1 MPSSLKSYVG
11 KYIVFVQYCSSV
23 APKLAKYDD
32 TIYVCICWKKNSN
45 KYSKTQVSRYDK
57 GHSVHAGMLQHVEIF
72 TQNPRYYNFRF
83 TLLFLRGSL
92 AERIDALHRRSMRE
106 WPYPQ
111 LYLLLVRYEHNIWK
125 SLLWYTKV
133 YRCPLYRC
141 SRKYLPSP
149 SRIFFHLSRCSV
161 RCYSQCRAS
170 YSFLRLLRIFESFSF
185 HRADLI
191 RILI

>member
-106 WPYPQ
+106 WPNPTRSFTFCSSDTNTTFENHFYGT
-111 LYLLLVRYEHNIWK
+111 LKSIAVHCIVVAVNIFSRHLVYFFIFQDVLFAATVSVARRTRFCGCYE
-125 SLLWYTKV
+125 SLKV
-133 YRCPLYRC
+133 
-141 SRKYLPSP
+141 
-149 SRIFFHLSRCSV
+149 
-161 RCYSQCRAS
+161 
-170 YSFLRLLRIFESFSF
+170 FLFTVPI
-185 HRADLI
+185 
-191 RILI
+191 